1 MFLYS
6 CWNVD
11 LLLEPVGTIIST
23 FYTPLELKT
32 RSNVVLEFPAKISVV
47 HYQIVDH

>member
-1 MFLYS
+1 MFLYC

-23 FYTPLELKT
+23 FYTPLELKIC
-32 RSNVVLEFPAKISVV
+32 SNMVLECPVKTSAG
-47 HYQIVDH
+47 HYQIVEL

>member
-1 MFLYS
+1 MFLYC

-23 FYTPLELKT
+23 FYTPLEL
-32 RSNVVLEFPAKISVV
+32 
-47 HYQIVDH
+47 